1 MESRNVLSFI
11 REKKKAGSHFLA
23 LMTRK
28 KLALIYAKKELALT
42 FSLSWREKSLLSIF
56 PLAVGKEVDRS

>member
-1 MESRNVLSFI
+1 
-11 REKKKAGSHFLA
+11 
-23 LMTRK
+23 MTRK